1 MTATQRWIEDAL
13 LGEWERASYFEN
25 NEDQVLQELMVLR
38 ALLDP
43 LAWQAVGK
51 TRGWRERSEGTFE
64 AEMECWQAYWDTFF
78 ADLREQVTIEEA
90 LKSLETN

>member
-1 MTATQRWIEDAL
+1 MTAIAQVEPTALERWLTDAKAGGLELPSGSFYPQVYL
-13 LGEWERASYFEN
+13 LE
-25 NEDQVLQELMVLR
+25 
-38 ALLDP
+38 P
-43 LAWQAVGK
+43 KAWKAVGK